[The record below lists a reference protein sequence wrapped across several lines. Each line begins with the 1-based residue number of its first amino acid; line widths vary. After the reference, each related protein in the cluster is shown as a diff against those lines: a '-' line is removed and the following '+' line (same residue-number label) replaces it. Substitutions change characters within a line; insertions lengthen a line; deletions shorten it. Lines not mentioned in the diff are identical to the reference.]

1 MKWLVLWRLTSTK
14 NLYDVIFCRKS
25 IIYINKK
32 FTENA
37 KNVLVVEHFVFPKNS
52 LWKLLLETK
61 KDNAEI
67 SNKKRIQF
75 LSHFIKG
82 FSTQ

>member
-1 MKWLVLWRLTSTK
+1 LRQ
-14 NLYDVIFCRKS
+14 NLYELTLCRKGV
-25 IIYINKK
+25 
-32 FTENA
+32 TQA
-37 KNVLVVEHFVFPKNS
+37 GGLLRLVAEHFVFLSEFFVKMTS
-52 LWKLLLETK
+52 ETK

-67 SNKKRIQF
+67 SNKKKRIQF